1 MPEVHEAQAFTGTAA
16 EPLAE
21 LNDLLRLSGRV
32 VRVEDRLSKQTS
44 RRVGIARWYLTVR
57 PVPEA
62 ADPWRIPVQS
72 SADLRN
78 TGYLNRWADCWGR
91 DPGLPLLTAED
102 GRTALRLMH
111 EVVEA
116 WQAVNNRNDTGTDI
130 NINTEEVAG

>member
-1 MPEVHEAQAFTGTAA
+1 VTNTN
-16 EPLAE
+16 PLAE

-32 VRVEDRLSKQTS
+32 VRVEDRLSKRTS
-44 RRVGIARWYLTVR
+44 RRVGVARWYLTVR
-57 PVPEA
+57 PPVPEA

-91 DPGLPLLTAED
+91 DDSLVPLTAED

-111 EVVEA
+111 EVVEG
-116 WQAVNNRNDTGTDI
+116 WQAVNNRNNTGTDINI

>member
-1 MPEVHEAQAFTGTAA
+1 MTEVQAFTGTAA

-21 LNDLLRLSGRV
+21 LNDLLRLSGRI
-32 VRVEDRLSKQTS
+32 VRVEDRLSKRTS
-44 RRVGIARWYLTVR
+44 RRVGAARWYLTVR

-62 ADPWRIPVQS
+62 AEPWRIPVQA

-78 TGYLNRWADCWGR
+78 TGFLNRWAVCWGR
-91 DPGLPLLTAED
+91 DDSLLPLTAED

-116 WQAVNNRNDTGTDI
+116 NDIKNNIDTK
-130 NINTEEVAG
+130 ESVKS

>member
-1 MPEVHEAQAFTGTAA
+1 MTEVQAFTGTAA
-16 EPLAE
+16 EPLRE
-21 LNDLLRLSGRV
+21 LNDLLRLNGRV
-32 VRVEDRLSKQTS
+32 VGVEDRLSKRTS
-44 RRVGIARWYLTVR
+44 RRVGVARWYLTVR
-57 PVPEA
+57 PVQEA

-91 DPGLPLLTAED
+91 DDSLPPLTAED

-116 WQAVNNRNDTGTDI
+116 NDIKQNIDI
-130 NINTEEVAG
+130 KESVKS

>member
-1 MPEVHEAQAFTGTAA
+1 MTNTN
-16 EPLAE
+16 PLAE
-21 LNDLLRLSGRV
+21 LNELLRLSGRI
-32 VRVEDRLSKQTS
+32 VRVEDRLNQRTS

-57 PVPEA
+57 PPVPEA
-62 ADPWRIPVQS
+62 ADPWRIPIQA

-78 TGYLNRWADCWGR
+78 TGHLNRWADCWGR
-91 DPGLPLLTAED
+91 DDSLLPLTAED

-116 WQAVNNRNDTGTDI
+116 WQAVNNRNNTGTDI